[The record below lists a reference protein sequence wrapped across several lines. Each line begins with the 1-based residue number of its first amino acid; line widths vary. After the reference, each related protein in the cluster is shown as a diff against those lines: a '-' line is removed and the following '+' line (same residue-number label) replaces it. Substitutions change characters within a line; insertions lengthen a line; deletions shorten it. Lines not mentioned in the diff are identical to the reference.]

1 MLELIDCFRTMMA
14 IERAT
19 LSGELQLRYNALVRT
34 FFLLEA
40 DCNKLV
46 KDMGEFF
53 DILNAEYNREET
65 EWVQDSIPECQV

>member
-19 LSGELQLRYNALVRT
+19 LPGELRLRYDALIRT
-34 FFLLEA
+34 YFFLES
-40 DCNKLV
+40 DCQQLV

-53 DILNAEYNREET
+53 DALNAVCDRKET